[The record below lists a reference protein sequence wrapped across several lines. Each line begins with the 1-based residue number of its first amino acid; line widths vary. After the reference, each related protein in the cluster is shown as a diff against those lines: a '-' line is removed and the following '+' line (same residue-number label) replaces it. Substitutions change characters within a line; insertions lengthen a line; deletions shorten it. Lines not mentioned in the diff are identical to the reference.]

1 MNDHHRIF
9 LVRHG
14 ETEFNRAG
22 RYQGQSDSP
31 LTSKGIRQARRNGRA
46 LASLINGSADW
57 RLVTSPL
64 GRTLQTA
71 RLIGAEIGFDPSRIE
86 VDERIQEIGF
96 GWWEGLDRQTIE
108 AREVGAL
115 DARRRDPWTFAMDGG
130 ETMAAVARRAE
141 AWLEE
146 LDGNVIAVSHGV
158 TGRIIR
164 GLYLSLSRA
173 QTLQLDQPQ
182 DIVFELC
189 GRKISR
195 HSPTGGPWPRRLK
208 AGPIRVNPEQV
219 TPARRPARLAGR
231 CNHRCRAD
239 RHSRRISPTGR
250 SSGAAPSLHGSHRSH
265 PFCRACNQLRGL
277 PCGVDTTPYGN
288 GPCTSSQRVSPAIPK
303 PNLMARGG
311 AG

>member
-31 LTSKGIRQARRNGRA
+31 LTAKGIRQARRNGRA

-115 DARRRDPWTFAMDGG
+115 DARRRDPWTFTMDGG

-146 LDGNVIAVSHGV
+146 QDGNVIAVSHGV

-195 HSPTGGPWPRRLK
+195 H
-208 AGPIRVNPEQV
+208 
-219 TPARRPARLAGR
+219 
-231 CNHRCRAD
+231 
-239 RHSRRISPTGR
+239 
-250 SSGAAPSLHGSHRSH
+250 
-265 PFCRACNQLRGL
+265 
-277 PCGVDTTPYGN
+277 
-288 GPCTSSQRVSPAIPK
+288 
-303 PNLMARGG
+303 
-311 AG
+311 